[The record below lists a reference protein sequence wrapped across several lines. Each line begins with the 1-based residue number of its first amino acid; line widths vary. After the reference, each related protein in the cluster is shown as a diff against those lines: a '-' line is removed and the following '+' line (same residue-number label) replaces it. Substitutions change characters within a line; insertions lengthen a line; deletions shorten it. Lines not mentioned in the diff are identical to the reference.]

1 MNEQGMTLIETILS
15 IAILSL
21 LAMTL
26 LPFANQLKGQLF
38 EQKIAYYASE
48 AAYNGVKQVA
58 TTGVTQG
65 TITIEDLDY
74 NWRYEHGEICVE
86 YSNWKG
92 PQLMCIKSD
101 EIIEEGNMVLHL

>member
-26 LPFANQLKGQLF
+26 IPFANQLQSRVF
-38 EQKIAYYASE
+38 DQKIAYYASE
-48 AAYNGVKQVA
+48 VAYNGVKQVV

-65 TITIEDLDY
+65 TITIENLDY

-101 EIIEEGNMVLHL
+101 GIIEEAKMALHL